1 MAKKMKVTGRQK
13 LQIVGAVLLLL
24 CFLPLPYGFYT
35 IVRVAMAIMSV
46 YFAFD
51 YFVKDK
57 KDLAITFVVIALL
70 FQPFFK
76 LALGREVWLIVD
88 VAVAILLLVLAL
100 RRK

>member
-35 IVRVAMAIMSV
+35 IVRVVMAIMSV

>member
-1 MAKKMKVTGRQK
+1 MKVTGRQK

-57 KDLAITFVVIALL
+57 KDLAIMVR
-70 FQPFFK
+70 
-76 LALGREVWLIVD
+76 LGGMLHEEYNKSSNRWTSWC
-88 VAVAILLLVLAL
+88 
-100 RRK
+100 R

>member
-57 KDLAITFVVIALL
+57 KDLAITTALL
-70 FQPFFK
+70 MLPEKVVKKIFEARWRGQ
-76 LALGREVWLIVD
+76 A
-88 VAVAILLLVLAL
+88 
-100 RRK
+100 